1 MSSISSAYCSQYV
14 LPELG
19 QVVALGRPI
28 SIPVERPVLS
38 MARTTNA
45 QLQSEIAELKEK
57 LAQAETPAE
66 LSKIEKRRQCANNTT
81 VVLVNNCFPVTNRDG
96 EVTEGGYKFPAIQ
109 SMDVNYGTKENSDW
123 KKNIKVQETWF
134 EVWNNGTPLGDQ
146 FQTEISSTQYAVV
159 RVYWDFVSK
168 PENIF
173 YTDEV
178 NEKSG
183 KAYKKV
189 NFKYQ
194 PAKRMF
200 AYEVLD
206 SKPAVVADPE
216 IAI

>member
-1 MSSISSAYCSQYV
+1 
-14 LPELG
+14 
-19 QVVALGRPI
+19 
-28 SIPVERPVLS
+28 

-81 VVLVNNCFPVTNRDG
+81 VVLVNNCFPITNKDSG
-96 EVTEGGYKFPAIQ
+96 EVVEGGYKFPAIQ
-109 SMDVNYGTKENSDW
+109 SMDVNYGTYENPDW
-123 KKNIKVQETWF
+123 KKNIEVQTTWF

-146 FQTEISSTQYAVV
+146 FQAEISSTQYALV
-159 RVYWDFVSK
+159 RVYWDFTSK

-178 NEKSG
+178 NEKTG

-189 NFKYQ
+189 NFKYA
-194 PAKRMF
+194 PKKKMF